1 MAVCYSSFLK
11 MYILKISIYLYLY
24 TYIPVLNIEPRAVLY
39 IDLFD
44 DGILNQYTLWIP
56 PSADA
61 IIWMQTFDHSL

>member
-1 MAVCYSSFLK
+1 M
-11 MYILKISIYLYLY
+11 YLYLY